1 MTVQQGRSTWGPAI
15 VVEKHEAPRSF
26 KVKTEDGQI
35 LRRNRRFLH
44 QSTEAEPVHPDHLTL
59 PVTPADDQL
68 AHPVTH
74 VLLSTSPE
82 KEKVPS
88 ETTSPVGLPVST
100 PQTPRRRVSE
110 RQVNKPKWLDDYEH

>member
-1 MTVQQGRSTWGPAI
+1 MTVQQGRSTWSPAV

-35 LRRNRRFLH
+35 LRRNRRFVC
-44 QSTEAEPVHPDHLTL
+44 QSTEAEPVRPDQVTL
-59 PVTPADDQL
+59 PVTPAEDQV

-74 VLLSTSPE
+74 VFPSTSS
-82 KEKVPS
+82 EKVPS

-100 PQTPRRRVSE
+100 PQTPRGRVSE